1 MLLKPF
7 GNAHHECDFQTE
19 LRADSWA
26 LETSQYAHSIQKT
39 CGTSSRYS
47 LKVLGRSRSCT
58 SPGHTQAFHSIKRR
72 YLNVKDILL
81 TYQGQVARFQLLACN
96 LLLVA
101 QEIVASFTC

>member
-1 MLLKPF
+1 MCSMGPRLISKAPGKLKTRCK
-7 GNAHHECDFQTE
+7 N
-19 LRADSWA
+19 
-26 LETSQYAHSIQKT
+26 

-47 LKVLGRSRSCT
+47 LKAG
-58 SPGHTQAFHSIKRR
+58 AFHSIQRR

>member
-47 LKVLGRSRSCT
+47 LKAG
-58 SPGHTQAFHSIKRR
+58 AFHSIKRR